1 MIKRLVSILFVCC
14 LPWAVWAQ
22 TDVPASNLAPG
33 VITIVPPQ
41 RDAGETFSGPRK
53 MVEIVQGMDQLQWTP
68 NFAPESETLAS
79 LAQQTIFRR
88 MVWTLEFSFQP
99 LRMTYVDL
107 PQPNGEVASELVWYM
122 VYKVRNTGLH
132 LNPVGKPDQ
141 YGHVLYDVEQA
152 NHEVRFFPELT
163 LECFDLK
170 KAYVDRVLPL
180 AVEKIQVAEKP
191 GVKLHNSVEISEI
204 NIPVSTEQEDHSV
217 WGVATWIGVDPRT
230 DFFAVFVQ
238 RLTNA
243 YRWEDPAGKFQAGDP
258 PGTGRVYE
266 FKTLQLNFWRPG
278 DSVRE
283 HQNEI
288 RFGMPSIEDVQGRT
302 IGSEADLLRLYRVS
316 EPVDHLWV
324 YRP

>member
-1 MIKRLVSILFVCC
+1 MIRLALISLVCFTSTT
-14 LPWAVWAQ
+14 LAQ
-22 TDVPASNLAPG
+22 GELTPRKLAPG

-41 RDAGETFSGPRK
+41 RDESDTFSGPRAF
-53 MVEIVQGMDQLQWTP
+53 VEIVDGIEGLKWQP
-68 NFAPESETLAS
+68 NFAPQSETLVA
-79 LAQQTIFRR
+79 LARQSISRR
-88 MVWTLEFSFQP
+88 MVWCLEFSFKP

-107 PQPNGEVASELVWYM
+107 PQPNGQIASELVWYM
-122 VYKVRNTGLH
+122 VYNVRNTGYH
-132 LNPVGKPDQ
+132 LNPVQKPDQ
-141 YGHVLYDVEQA
+141 WGNELVELERA
-152 NHEVRFFPELT
+152 NSTVRFFPQLT

-180 AVEKIQVAEKP
+180 AVEKIRLIEKP
-191 GVKLHNSVEISEI
+191 GATLYNSVEISALD
-204 NIPVSTEQEDHSV
+204 IPVSTEEDDQSV
-217 WGVATWIGVDPRT
+217 WGVATWVGVDPRT

-243 YRWEDPAGKFQAGDP
+243 YRWQDLEGQFKPGDA

-278 DSVRE
+278 DSLRE

-288 RFGMPSIEDVQGRT
+288 RFGMPAFEDVQGRLIEDET
-302 IGSEADLLRLYRVS
+302 DLLKLYRVPQ
-316 EPVDHLWV
+316 PVDHQWV